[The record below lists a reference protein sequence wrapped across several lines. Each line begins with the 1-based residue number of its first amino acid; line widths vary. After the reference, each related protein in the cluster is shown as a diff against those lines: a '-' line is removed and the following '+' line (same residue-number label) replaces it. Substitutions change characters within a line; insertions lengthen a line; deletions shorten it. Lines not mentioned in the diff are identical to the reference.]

1 MGKRGLALVFS
12 MLMMI
17 FYVIILAYSFFV
29 VLNIDAI
36 ANYEMSI
43 IFEGIGIIA
52 LIYFICGNI
61 LMKPIKT
68 GYFVPLLIVTILYTV
83 ILDFLNLFL
92 ITSMPHVRFVL
103 LNMILLFIYCL
114 VSIPMYVMGRK

>member
-52 LIYFICGNI
+52 LLYFICGNI

-92 ITSMPHVRFVL
+92 INSMPHVRFVL
-103 LNMILLFIYCL
+103 VNMILLFIYCL